1 MRPGHNRT
9 VPEDAEAIVV
19 GGGLSGLVAASEL
32 AQAGRRAILLEQ
44 EPAPWLGGQAFWSL
58 GGLFLVDSP
67 EQRRLGIHDSHE
79 LAIQDWMGSAGFD
92 REEDAWP
99 RRWAQAY
106 VAFAAGEKRAWLRS
120 LGVRFFP
127 IVGWAERGG
136 YGAIGHGNSVPRFHL
151 AWGTGPGVVAPFER
165 RVREAVER
173 GLLTLRFRHRV
184 DRLTLK
190 GGMVEGVEGTILEAS
205 STVRGAPSGRHPVGE
220 FRLRAQAV
228 IVTSGGI
235 GGNQDLVRD
244 SWPPRLGQP
253 PAQLLNGVPAHVGAV
268 AEPLAAVVYAIR
280 SAHMQAVRE
289 VAASRSNSSMAC
301 WNSAVS
307 V

>member
-19 GGGLSGLVAASEL
+19 GGGLRGLFAASEL

-79 LAIQDWMGSAGFD
+79 LAMQDWMGSAGFD

-136 YGAIGHGNSVPRFHL
+136 YGAIGHGNSVARLHL

-165 RVREAVER
+165 RGREAVER
-173 GLLTLRFRHRV
+173 GLLTLRVRHRG
-184 DRLTLK
+184 DRRTLE
-190 GGMVEGVEGTILEAS
+190 GG
-205 STVRGAPSGRHPVGE
+205 VGE
-220 FRLRAQAV
+220 GEGGARLDEEAAGAGDR
-228 IVTSGGI
+228 GG
-235 GGNQDLVRD
+235 R
-244 SWPPRLGQP
+244 QP
-253 PAQLLNGVPAHVGAV
+253 AG
-268 AEPLAAVVYAIR
+268 ETR
-280 SAHMQAVRE
+280 RM
-289 VAASRSNSSMAC
+289 
-301 WNSAVS
+301 
-307 V
+307 